1 MFHFIKYL
9 LFVVFLFAFLNF
21 FRSNMDVMV
30 AFKFDIPLVGAWA
43 TEPVSANFLA
53 LAVFCAGV
61 LFASLVGAFR
71 MGDIRREK
79 KQLKQMREEIAY
91 TPTTPK
97 SPDSLPPLAE

>member
-30 AFKFDIPLVGAWA
+30 AFKFDIPFFGAWA
-43 TEPVSANFLA
+43 TEPISANFLA

-61 LFASLVGAFR
+61 LFAALVGAFR

-79 KQLKQMREEIAY
+79 KQLRQMREE
-91 TPTTPK
+91 TTLSPVKPT
-97 SPDSLPPLAE
+97 DSLPPLAE